1 MNDPLQAQRS
11 TMKPCITI
19 FSVLLGISLA
29 AHAGSDSQ
37 AKGAAL
43 RLLMSEVQPGLLDS
57 EQYCM
62 LVFDDHH
69 FHAEKA
75 HLMHGKDRDRKV
87 YEGRL
92 SDTDWKELIAI
103 LDAKEFR
110 DLYVRP
116 SGPALV
122 VQDLHPY
129 TISVGRGNGY
139 QNMEF
144 LTTQSIKPY
153 KAELRPLLQWW
164 KSSRNPHLP
173 ASAAAVD
180 SRCALSGGNPIFS
193 N

>member
-1 MNDPLQAQRS
+1 
-11 TMKPCITI
+11 MKPYVTI
-19 FSVLLGISLA
+19 FSVLLGLSLG

-37 AKGAAL
+37 AKGPAL
-43 RLLMSEVQPGLLDS
+43 RLLMSEVQPGVLDS

-62 LVFDDHH
+62 LVFDDQH

-92 SDTDWKELIAI
+92 SDADWKELIAI
-103 LDAKEFR
+103 LDAKAFR

-129 TISVGRGNGY
+129 TISVGRGNRY

-144 LTTQSIKPY
+144 LSKKSLRPY
-153 KAELRPLLQWW
+153 ESELKPLLQWW
-164 KSSRNPHLP
+164 KSSRNPRIP
-173 ASAAAVD
+173 SSGAAPD
-180 SRCALSGGNPIFS
+180 SRCAPSEGNPIFS